1 MPLHVS
7 IGIASG
13 YARVGRLGSDD
24 IKDYTAIGDVV
35 NQAARLQA
43 QADATEILV
52 SQDVYREVASAYPGI
67 PAETLVLKGFSQRTV
82 AYRLNGNP
90 RFSLSADSWMPE
102 DRPAMNWSAVTLA
115 LLGSGCLGSNIAAA
129 LVLAFGGGAAGALYA
144 LAHWLDSSPARVPLL
159 TVSTLIASIVLVS
172 LERQRRMP
180 VGCGHF
186 EGLQDVLERFL
197 TSFYAALDVHFT
209 AQEFITGGENVVAL
223 GRIQGK
229 TRKSGVPVDVPFAH
243 VWTVRD
249 GYLQRLRAFTDT
261 AVIAYAL
268 KEN

>member
-1 MPLHVS
+1 MSESENEKLVRAFYEATVPGHREALRGIQAPHV
-7 IGIASG
+7 
-13 YARVGRLGSDD
+13 
-24 IKDYTAIGDVV
+24 
-35 NQAARLQA
+35 
-43 QADATEILV
+43 
-52 SQDVYREVASAYPGI
+52 VYD
-67 PAETLVLKGFSQRTV
+67 L
-82 AYRLNGNP
+82 
-90 RFSLSADSWMPE
+90 PE
-102 DRPAMNWSAVTLA
+102 
-115 LLGSGCLGSNIAAA
+115 G
-129 LVLAFGGGAAGALYA
+129 
-144 LAHWLDSSPARVPLL
+144 
-159 TVSTLIASIVLVS
+159 
-172 LERQRRMP
+172 MP

-261 AVIAYAL
+261 AMIAHAL
-268 KEN
+268 KDN